1 MTVTDQF
8 GCPGTGT
15 INYTTTGGALTVLLN
30 PAYIC
35 AGSDTPLSCTPGG
48 GTGGAITYEWI
59 AVNGDVT
66 FDDPS
71 AVQPKLAAATPP
83 GVYKVKVKIKQGAQT
98 VESAVVDITVGAQP
112 KLATIGI
119 FQNGNLIPD
128 DGTSVL
134 PGSKVSVVA
143 TGTNLPAGTVY
154 DWTPTTLV
162 ESVSADQLTAES
174 VALSRSASTCFK
186 LTVTNA
192 DGKCP
197 DYKEA
202 CVPVARYGIRTGY
215 PGCFGM
221 FRNAVECDFCRKYNR
236 RCETVCPLYLDVCR
250 SEFQFHRISRS
261 SVYYSGCYDSGR
273 HLYRAS
279 GS

>member
-1 MTVTDQF
+1 MTSAGSFKVTVTDQF

-66 FDDPS
+66 FDDLS

-134 PGSKVSVVA
+134 PGSKVSVVDK
-143 TGTNLPAGTVY
+143 PACRY
-154 DWTPTTLV
+154 CLRLD
-162 ESVSADQLTAES
+162 SAGFGR
-174 VALSRSASTCFK
+174 VCFSRSTDGRECGVVEKCF
-186 LTVTNA
+186 
-192 DGKCP
+192 
-197 DYKEA
+197 
-202 CVPVARYGIRTGY
+202 
-215 PGCFGM
+215 
-221 FRNAVECDFCRKYNR
+221 
-236 RCETVCPLYLDVCR
+236 DV
-250 SEFQFHRISRS
+250 
-261 SVYYSGCYDSGR
+261 
-273 HLYRAS
+273 L
-279 GS
+279 